1 MTSQSAVGN
10 EAEGAVRR
18 PDARLSA
25 GRQGTGGG
33 RQVVVVVV
41 VVVMVDGGGGGG
53 AFRPLASLIFKE
65 ASHSGDFSPRTQD
78 VLP

>member
-1 MTSQSAVGN
+1 MTGQSAVGT
-10 EAEGAVRR
+10 EAEGAVQR
-18 PDARLSA
+18 PDTRLTA

-33 RQVVVVVV
+33 RQVVVVV

-78 VLP
+78 ILP